1 MKPPAVVADGA
12 EVLKSD
18 DELPVFLMPKPAM
31 GMMKEILTKFVSC
44 GSSQT
49 RAELVGVTVPQPKKK
64 HRKGKARV
72 KKRRIEK
79 AVKSKAAKCKAREGR
94 KKQAKHKR
102 TKMKKSKRRRKVLRM
117 RAKRCPV
124 QSSVFKKFFK
134 LEWHVQGTLSQ
145 RRRARRR

>member
-49 RAELVGVTVPQPKKK
+49 RAELVKTQMDLHPTMHG
-64 HRKGKARV
+64 
-72 KKRRIEK
+72 
-79 AVKSKAAKCKAREGR
+79 
-94 KKQAKHKR
+94 
-102 TKMKKSKRRRKVLRM
+102 
-117 RAKRCPV
+117 
-124 QSSVFKKFFK
+124 
-134 LEWHVQGTLSQ
+134 
-145 RRRARRR
+145 